1 MKYHTTFRK
10 VLYHRHIWMTYPFKT
25 YTTKEALHL
34 SSSFSFWW
42 YINLYKCIES
52 KENVIL
58 KVFRNLNDQI
68 IGHILRSPKLYNEHV
83 YLLETNA
90 YINIVI
96 SYHIT
101 PMFVRKG
108 LVFQLTVKWDTSL
121 FLVISFLTCYKIFM
135 SDYII
140 FYHPLWRILPIPY
153 YLSH

>member
-1 MKYHTTFRK
+1 MASNQYLAKIKTHVCFVFKRVLTEHTT
-10 VLYHRHIWMTYPFKT
+10 VLFIVIVKYGNICTKDVIRFNYVLMYHDQNKSNHNGI
-25 YTTKEALHL
+25 
-34 SSSFSFWW
+34 
-42 YINLYKCIES
+42 IE
-52 KENVIL
+52 
-58 KVFRNLNDQI
+58 
-68 IGHILRSPKLYNEHV
+68 HILRFAKLFNAHV

-108 LVFQLTVKWDTSL
+108 LVFQLTVKLDTSL

-140 FYHPLWRILPIPY
+140 FYHPL
-153 YLSH
+153 

>member
-1 MKYHTTFRK
+1 MIYQTTFRK
-10 VLYHRHIWMTYPFKT
+10 VLYHRNNGIIEHIRWS
-25 YTTKEALHL
+25 A
-34 SSSFSFWW
+34 
-42 YINLYKCIES
+42 
-52 KENVIL
+52 
-58 KVFRNLNDQI
+58 
-68 IGHILRSPKLYNEHV
+68 KLFNAHV

-108 LVFQLTVKWDTSL
+108 LVFQLTVKLDTSL

-140 FYHPLWRILPIPY
+140 FYHPL
-153 YLSH
+153 